1 MKLKIF
7 LIILAGIL
15 LFSCTKEAKEQK
27 PVEAKV
33 ETSTK
38 IEPKENEFLSKPE
51 YSAPKKT
58 AEQLEAEEKYKK
70 SEEYKYEQKIK
81 QLRAKVGIKP
91 DFMGTYNP
99 YIVKDIDLINNKLI
113 IPASYEN
120 VQYVDVEN
128 IEYDGKIY
136 QRIKRIY
143 KIV

>member
-1 MKLKIF
+1 MEVIVKKDKLKLIF
-7 LIILAGIL
+7 ILILAVL
-15 LFSCTKEAKEQK
+15 LFSCSKEVKEQK
-27 PVEAKV
+27 PVEGKV

-91 DFMGTYNP
+91 DFMGTYT
-99 YIVKDIDLINNKLI
+99 LI
-113 IPASYEN
+113 Y
-120 VQYVDVEN
+120 
-128 IEYDGKIY
+128 
-136 QRIKRIY
+136 
-143 KIV
+143 